1 MKNIK
6 VGTIKPRKLT
16 VSDKKVWSKYMT
28 HEYVYISNDCEYV
41 YLRFEGYDHMEQEW
55 RIVKIAEVKKIRKN
69 LDARLAEE
77 RAELEKRS
85 MSK

>member
-6 VGTIKPRKLT
+6 VGTIKPHKLT

-28 HEYVYISNDCEYV
+28 PEYVYISNDCEYV

-55 RIVKIAEVKKIRKN
+55 RIEYGNHQVIKPGHNIDTKYTGIF
-69 LDARLAEE
+69 
-77 RAELEKRS
+77 
-85 MSK
+85 